1 MAHGK
6 KVALVSHRSAP
17 KIIDAQN
24 YLIDQLRRRFG
35 ADRILHVPVRAN
47 LKDALGKEPTHR
59 TRSFLFAAIG
69 AVTAQLLDR
78 QRICFFENGVVSLNL
93 PPVGQV
99 VGARATR
106 TTHPQAMAGFRRVL
120 SCGVRAILRCHQS
133 VCLDDK
139 IGGHCQDRAIWL
151 QRSDPAYAEL
161 HTRSC
166 HDEAKSTLRAMLP
179 VYRPPFCGPRR
190 WARRRR
196 PSGCL

>member
-1 MAHGK
+1 M
-6 KVALVSHRSAP
+6 ALVSHRSAP

-47 LKDALGKEPTHR
+47 LKDDLGKEPTHR

-120 SCGVRAILRCHQS
+120 SSVFGQS
-133 VCLDDK
+133 FDVTNPYAWMTK
-139 IGGHCQDRAIWL
+139 IGGHRPDRA
-151 QRSDPAYAEL
+151 
-161 HTRSC
+161 
-166 HDEAKSTLRAMLP
+166 M
-179 VYRPPFCGPRR
+179 
-190 WARRRR
+190 
-196 PSGCL
+196 